1 MRAADCKKVHQ
12 IETVPQEKMVVLL
25 CGRNRHVHLHPW
37 GALDGAEPAFDVK
50 LAETKGCQALS
61 VGSLRP
67 GGTAYMM
74 AAVKRQVLCYEIT
87 RAKPYTRR
95 MWEVQAPGVVQWLGL
110 VRGRVCVGYPSGFA
124 LLALQSEVAPV
135 SLVSPADPS
144 LAFLAQQPLD
154 ALHAMEVGANELL
167 LCFSQLGIYVDGQGR
182 RSRTQ
187 ELMWPATPL
196 ACSTYGCF
204 CLLFLF
210 FKLFLHLG
218 LYTLSV
224 YFFRLKLHLPDSV
237 QRLWGWRIWC
247 PHYRMGPN
255 HFIKEGTQEN
265 KSENTVYV

>member
-1 MRAADCKKVHQ
+1 MNVLFIFFPLAVIVRASDCKKVHQ

-37 GALDGAEPAFDVK
+37 GALDGAELTYDVK

-61 VGSLRP
+61 VCSLRP

-87 RAKPYTRR
+87 RAKPYARR
-95 MWEVQAPGVVQWLGL
+95 LWEVQAPGVVQWLGM

-154 ALHAMEVGANELL
+154 ALHAMEVGAKELL
-167 LCFSQLGIYVDGQGR
+167 LCFSQLGVYVDAQGR

-204 CLLFLF
+204 FFSLSLFKRF
-210 FKLFLHLG
+210 SG
-218 LYTLSV
+218 
-224 YFFRLKLHLPDSV
+224 R
-237 QRLWGWRIWC
+237 
-247 PHYRMGPN
+247 
-255 HFIKEGTQEN
+255 
-265 KSENTVYV
+265 

>member
-1 MRAADCKKVHQ
+1 MIVRAADCKKVHQ
-12 IETVPQEKMVVLL
+12 IETVSQEKMVVLL

-37 GALDGAEPAFDVK
+37 GALDGAEPMFDVK

-67 GGTAYMM
+67 GGSVYMM

-87 RAKPYTRR
+87 RAKPYARR
-95 MWEVQAPGVVQWLGL
+95 LWEVQAPGVVQWLGM

-154 ALHAMEVGANELL
+154 ALHAMEVGATELL
-167 LCFSQLGIYVDGQGR
+167 LCFSQLGVYVDGQGR

-196 ACSTYGCF
+196 ACSTYGF
-204 CLLFLF
+204 FLGGGF
-210 FKLFLHLG
+210 PPSFKLFFRQLCMN
-218 LYTLSV
+218 TLSM
-224 YFFRLKLHLPDSV
+224 YFQAQTPL
-237 QRLWGWRIWC
+237 
-247 PHYRMGPN
+247 
-255 HFIKEGTQEN
+255 T
-265 KSENTVYV
+265 